1 MVKPETASVGHR
13 TFFGEF
19 NEGGPQLDVE
29 DVDGVS
35 KNSKDFSIRSKERS
49 TKSKA
54 PSSVKSSIKRPI
66 PVPEPVPRFPQEEP
80 ESAAI
85 FHDVVAKPAETQ
97 FIDISA
103 MREPIRD
110 RSVSPKYSPRTNVLS
125 RISSSRPMKKPA
137 A

>member
-1 MVKPETASVGHR
+1 MIKPETAGVGHR
-13 TFFGEF
+13 TFFGKF
-19 NEGGPQLDVE
+19 NEVGPQLDVE

-54 PSSVKSSIKRPI
+54 PSSVKSSIKQPI
-66 PVPEPVPRFPQEEP
+66 PVPEPVPKFPQEEP
-80 ESAAI
+80 EGVAI

-103 MREPIRD
+103 MPEPIRD
-110 RSVSPKYSPRTNVLS
+110 RSVSPKYPPRTNVSS